1 MSESQHYNDTNQ
13 IFENDMLYFVSKY
26 FYENYTYKTLLNE
39 FIISLISFIL
49 YAIHLTVFQSE
60 LFNNHYRKSDG
71 HCDYFCVLYQ
81 IFGILSI
88 IFTII
93 DILKEIHEAVK
104 LKI

>member
-60 LFNNHYRKSDG
+60 LFINHYRKSDE
-71 HCDYFCVLYQ
+71 HCVLYQ

-93 DILKEIHEAVK
+93 DLLKEIHEAVK
-104 LKI
+104 LKM